1 MFILKGLSVR
11 DSKAKEFIFFSS
23 FDGFSLILTTKKRT
37 QLDTVENVKT
47 KTKSGLMI
55 HILVLGKN
63 PTMSV
68 L

>member
-23 FDGFSLILTTKKRT
+23 FDGFSLILTTKKCT
-37 QLDTVENVKT
+37 QLDTVEKT